1 MKIRDLASFVPTV
14 TADVTGDA
22 VYSRFEA
29 EPDVMLIAVVDAD
42 QRPIG
47 LVERNAFLLR
57 MARAYGRALFAHRP
71 ISLLMDAEPLVVEAD
86 TMASDFT
93 AEVMSSRPG
102 DLLGGFVVV
111 DADRRYAGVGALL
124 DLLRA
129 ASEERSRFA
138 SDMFE
143 LAQSLEAARE
153 QAERNRVFTEAV
165 IEHIPTMVW
174 VKNVAD
180 GRYVMLNRAGEAIL
194 GVSREDF
201 VGQTTSDYF
210 QGAVAETLRA
220 EDRRLIEA
228 GGVSENDM
236 LPYLRA
242 GSEQRLLHLKKI
254 AIRDSTGATE
264 YILGVGEDIT
274 ERRQVEARIERL
286 AHFDSMTDLPNRVL
300 FHAQLDEAIEQAARR
315 RERAAVLVIDL
326 DRFKLVND
334 TLGHAAGDDLLAKV
348 SERMRGCIGPRDLL
362 ARLGGDEFAVI
373 QTGVTDLAQTR
384 ALAARIVS
392 AVADAFDLGGH
403 EARIGASIGVGVY
416 PEDAASGDDL
426 LKKADIALYR
436 VKSEG
441 RGAFRFFERDMDARI
456 QARRTLE
463 MDLREALHRGD
474 LAAHF
479 QPLFDIAQ
487 RRITGFEALMRWP
500 HATRGWVSPAEFIP
514 VAEDLGLI
522 RPMGE
527 WMLNESCRAAAQW
540 VEPASVA
547 VNISPVQMHMPGFVA
562 DVTRALAH
570 SGLAPNRLELE
581 ITESVLLDNDP
592 AILKNLHQLRDM
604 GVRISLDDFGTGYA
618 SLAYLRRLPLDKI
631 KIDQTFTRGLP
642 DAPDATAIVGAVV
655 RLATDLGMTT
665 TAEGVETEAQLDML
679 ARLGCTQAQGYLIG
693 RADAD
698 PAARLGIQ
706 GLSTPRVV
714 NG

>member
-1 MKIRDLASFVPTV
+1 
-14 TADVTGDA
+14 
-22 VYSRFEA
+22 
-29 EPDVMLIAVVDAD
+29 MLIAVVDDD

-47 LVERNAFLLR
+47 LVERNTFLLR
-57 MARAYGRALFAHRP
+57 MARAYGRALFAQRP
-71 ISLLMDAEPLVVEAD
+71 ISFLMDADPLVVGAD
-86 TMASDFT
+86 ILAADFT
-93 AEVMSSRPG
+93 AEVMSSQPR
-102 DLLGGFVVV
+102 DLLRGFIVV
-111 DADRRYAGVGALL
+111 DDQRRYAGVGSLL

-143 LAQSLEAARE
+143 LAQSLEVARE
-153 QAERNRVFTEAV
+153 QAEHNRIFTEAV
-165 IEHIPTMVW
+165 IEHIPSMVW
-174 VKNVAD
+174 VKNIAD

-194 GVSREDF
+194 GVRRDTF
-201 VGQTTSDYF
+201 VGQTAADYF
-210 QGAVAETLRA
+210 QGELAQSLQSGERHLAQSGGVAEY
-220 EDRRLIEA
+220 
-228 GGVSENDM
+228 DM
-236 LPYLRA
+236 LPYLR
-242 GSEQRLLHLKKI
+242 GGTEQRLLHLKKI
-254 AIRDSTGATE
+254 AIRDATGATE

-300 FHAQLDEAIEQAARR
+300 FHAQLDEALEQAGRR
-315 RERAAVLVIDL
+315 RERAAVMVIDL

-334 TLGHAAGDDLLAKV
+334 TLGHAAGDELLAKV
-348 SERMRGCIGPRDLL
+348 SGRMRACIGPRDVL

-373 QTGVTDLAQTR
+373 QTGVVDLAHTR

-392 AVADAFDLGGH
+392 AVGEAFDLGGH
-403 EARIGASIGVGVY
+403 EARIGASIGIGVY
-416 PEDAASGDDL
+416 PEDAAGGNDL

-456 QARRTLE
+456 QARRSVEL
-463 MDLREALHRGD
+463 DLRDALQRGD
-474 LAAHF
+474 FEAHF
-479 QPLFDIAQ
+479 QPLFDIAE

-522 RPMGE
+522 RPLGE
-527 WMLNESCRAAAQW
+527 WMLNESCRAAARW
-540 VEPASVA
+540 SEPASVA
-547 VNISPVQMHMPGFVA
+547 VNVSPVQMHMPGFVA
-562 DVTRALAH
+562 EVTRALAH
-570 SGLAPNRLELE
+570 SGLAPGRLELE
-581 ITESVLLDNDP
+581 ITESVLLDDDP

-655 RLATDLGMTT
+655 RLAADLGMAT

-693 RADAD
+693 RPDAD
-698 PAARLGIQ
+698 PAARLRRQ
-706 GLSTPRVV
+706 SDRPARVV